1 MQTEI
6 NHTKPNAIKTYSEI
20 ELVEALR
27 KGNKRAMQTLYDIY
41 SGYLTAVCSRYIP
54 NNQDLKDVLQE
65 SFIKIFT
72 KIETFTFKGEGSLRG
87 WCSRIVVNESLMFL
101 RNVKKEGFITNMER
115 LPETE
120 TDNEELGSEK
130 VPQAALQEMIRN
142 LPAGYR
148 AVLNL
153 YVFEDKSHREI
164 AQLLDIKE
172 DTSASQLHRA
182 KKVLAK
188 MIKEYNNNNR

>member
-1 MQTEI
+1 
-6 NHTKPNAIKTYSEI
+6 
-20 ELVEALR
+20 
-27 KGNKRAMQTLYDIY
+27 MQTLYDIY